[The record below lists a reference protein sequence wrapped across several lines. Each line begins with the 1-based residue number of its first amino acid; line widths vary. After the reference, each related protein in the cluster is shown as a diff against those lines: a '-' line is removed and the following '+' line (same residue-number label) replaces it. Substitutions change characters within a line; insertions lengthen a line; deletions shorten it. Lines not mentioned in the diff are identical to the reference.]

1 MPTVNL
7 ADPSC
12 EPSDEQ
18 LQELSKR
25 AFAEVPANNE
35 RTLRMFR
42 ASISEGRSRLHSQ
55 LKQVL

>member
-1 MPTVNL
+1 MPVVNL

-25 AFAEVPANNE
+25 AFADVPATNE
-35 RTLRMFR
+35 RTLRMLR
-42 ASISEGRSRLHSQ
+42 AEISEGRGRLQSQ
-55 LKQVL
+55 LKKAL